1 MEEKERGTEEMK
13 KAFGIARE
21 IMIGMLILM
30 LMIGIWLGSVLQT
43 SYRLCPV
50 SAEELQMEVIGK

>member
-1 MEEKERGTEEMK
+1 MK
-13 KAFGIARE
+13 KAIGIVRE
-21 IMIGMLILM
+21 IMIGMLILI

-50 SAEELQMEVIGK
+50 TAQEMEVLGK

>member
-13 KAFGIARE
+13 KAIGIVRE
-21 IMIGMLILM
+21 IMIGMLLLI

-50 SAEELQMEVIGK
+50 TAQEMEVFGK